1 MGIEAAC
8 SGSSRALRVTKDR
21 DHRQGGWPMGQGPP
35 RPGCPEAVQDAVG
48 RSFSG
53 FEESV
58 MSLSASGGWR
68 GYCNNAV
75 PADSGVAHGRQR
87 GGGERWPDS
96 GFLLK
101 VRACLDCSW
110 TARSVTERSHRGCL
124 GVGLSIQR
132 NGSTISKMKTNR
144 RKVFLGREDM
154 RVWPCN
160 PVVLVA
166 I

>member
-1 MGIEAAC
+1 
-8 SGSSRALRVTKDR
+8 
-21 DHRQGGWPMGQGPP
+21 
-35 RPGCPEAVQDAVG
+35 
-48 RSFSG
+48 
-53 FEESV
+53 
-58 MSLSASGGWR
+58 MSLSATGGWR
-68 GYCNNAV
+68 VCCNNAV
-75 PADSGVAHGRQR
+75 PADSGVAHGGQR

-96 GFLLK
+96 RFLLK
-101 VRACLDCSW
+101 ARACLDYSW
-110 TARSVTERSHRGCL
+110 TARSVTERSHRECV

-144 RKVFLGREDM
+144 TKVFLGREDM